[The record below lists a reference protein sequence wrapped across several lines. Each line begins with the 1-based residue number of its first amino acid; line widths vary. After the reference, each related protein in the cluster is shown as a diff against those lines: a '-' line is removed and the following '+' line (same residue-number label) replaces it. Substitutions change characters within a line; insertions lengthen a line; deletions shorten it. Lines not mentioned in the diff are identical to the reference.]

1 MKKWLSLLTAAG
13 LLLYPFAAIA
23 LDYGSQPSQTQEVP
37 PVAQTLVREGDFAIR
52 LAAELDLG
60 NPTDEATAEDALATA
75 GVVPANG
82 WISDYP
88 MTPDIVGQLQESIV
102 KAAAEGNLPMNAQ
115 EATRGLYSLT
125 AELNLP
131 SPAGPEY
138 APAEE
143 QNAPAEKSNPTVINN
158 YYYNQGPPVVTYYPP
173 PADYV
178 YLYDWVPYP
187 TWWFGFWFPGF
198 FISHS
203 FTTTVFVSGA
213 VVVNRP
219 FIGTR
224 IAIVS
229 NRIVDPGT
237 RVTAVVSPVV
247 RTTRGGVRPIATTTL
262 RTESGRTFGTLAELR
277 REAGSAGRQAV
288 TPGTATNSTF
298 RREGFRSPE
307 ARRSAESIFSR
318 SVEGTRDNRGR
329 EGAARSIERRSVAPS
344 TSGRSFNGPARGDN
358 RRFVSPDQSGRSF
371 SGQRR
376 DDDRPF
382 IAPRMSERRSFG
394 SSEMRG
400 SGQSV
405 RPFAPQRAPAGS
417 FINPRSGGDGN
428 STNSFSSGQGR
439 RGKGGSGRGF
449 SGGDCNRGRC

>member
-1 MKKWLSLLTAAG
+1 MKKRLTILLAAG
-13 LLLYPFAAIA
+13 LLLYPFAAGAI
-23 LDYGSQPSQTQEVP
+23 DNGTQSSETQQIP
-37 PVAQTLVREGDFAIR
+37 PVAQTLVREGDFAIK
-52 LAAELDLG
+52 LAAKLDLG
-60 NPTDEATAEDALATA
+60 SPTDEASAEDMLAKA
-75 GVVPANG
+75 GVVPLNG

-88 MTPDIVGQLQESIV
+88 VTPVIVGQLQESIA

-115 EATRGLYSLT
+115 EATRGLYSLA

-131 SPAGPEY
+131 SPAGPES

-143 QNAPAEKSNPTVINN
+143 QKAPAEKSDPTVINN

-173 PADYV
+173 PAEYV

-203 FTTTVFVSGA
+203 FTTTVVVSGA

-229 NRIVDPGT
+229 NRIIDPVT
-237 RVTAVVSPVV
+237 RVSAVVSPVV
-247 RTTRGGVRPIATTTL
+247 RTGRGGVRPVTTL

-277 REAGSAGRQAV
+277 RDAGSHGRQVV
-288 TPGTATNSTF
+288 TPGTATNSTS

-329 EGAARSIERRSVAPS
+329 EGAARSMERRSVAPS
-344 TSGRSFNGPARGDN
+344 TSGRSFNGPARDDN
-358 RRFVSPDQSGRSF
+358 RRFVAPSQSGRSF
-371 SGQRR
+371 SGSARG
-376 DDDRPF
+376 DDRRV
-382 IAPRMSERRSFG
+382 IAPRMSEQRSVGPSDMRR
-394 SSEMRG
+394 

-405 RPFAPQRAPAGS
+405 RQFAPQRAPARS
-417 FINPRSGGDGN
+417 FFNPSSGGGGN
-428 STNSFSSGQGR
+428 STNSFSSGKG
-439 RGKGGSGRGF
+439 GKGGSGRGF
-449 SGGDCNRGRC
+449 SGGNCSRGRC